1 MAQLTLI
8 KHGPQSFRLESQSVN
23 EQDTNAVYNIT
34 GAAYVET
41 YDEVEYV
48 TAVGIYGRQDNASD
62 CKAARSA
69 HERQERDIK
78 EAVEAV
84 NRKNEAAKAS
94 VTSE

>member
-8 KHGPQSFRLESQSVN
+8 KNGPRSFRLESQSVN

-48 TAVGIYGRQDNASD
+48 TAVGFYGRQDNASD

-69 HERQERDIK
+69 HDKRERNIK
-78 EAVEAV
+78 DAVDAAT
-84 NRKNEAAKAS
+84 KQNEAAKAP
-94 VTSE
+94 VAAD